1 MKKLLGI
8 TFLVSILSV
17 NANAKILFLECVA
30 TKNNANYERNERIL
44 DTKKGTYIN
53 IKKKINSEI
62 RYTIYQLS
70 SPDLDFYGKFK
81 FRKNDTRKLMP
92 YNKEDQ
98 TNILDVRYF
107 PNVYWGTKS
116 DGLNLGEEFRVVTD
130 TWITHKCKENKN
142 KKVNKKEFKKI
153 KDKSS
158 TTSPFEIISDFANE
172 FEVVPVKLAQKVID
186 KEKEINQKIKNK
198 HDIDHSFIFEDRSGN
213 KISKNSGN
221 GLWKKFWGTVGW
233 VLYEH
238 GDDILNLAVDLK
250 YGTSQTT
257 QTPKMYCTSQRVGNS
272 KIVHTTCRQR

>member
-30 TKNNANYERNERIL
+30 TKNNENYERNERIF

-53 IKKKINSEI
+53 IKKRDNEKI

-70 SPDLDFYGKFK
+70 SPDLDYYGKFK

-92 YNKEDQ
+92 YNKADH
-98 TNILDVRYF
+98 TNILDVRFF
-107 PNVYWGTKS
+107 PNIYWGTKS
-116 DGLNLGEEFRVVTD
+116 DGLNLGEELGVFD
-130 TWITHKCKENKN
+130 GLITHKCKENKD
-142 KKVNKKEFKKI
+142 KELNKKEFKKI
-153 KDKSS
+153 KEISK
-158 TTSPFEIISDFANE
+158 TTSPFEIISDFAND
-172 FEVVPVKLAQKVID
+172 FEKVPFKLAQKVID
-186 KEKEINQKIKNK
+186 KEKEINQNIKNK

-213 KISKNSGN
+213 KISKNSDN

-238 GDDILNLAVDLK
+238 GDDIFNLAVDLK